1 MVGQRLV
8 ADRVVIGPVGT
19 PAELLERALAL
30 VVAGGNLNLPEADV
44 KRTPAYREV
53 QLRIL
58 WWPVVHLTEASARVI
73 VAATS

>member
-1 MVGQRLV
+1 MARQHF
-8 ADRVVIGPVGT
+8 AGPAVLAPEGT
-19 PAELLERALAL
+19 PPELLERAVAL
-30 VVAGGNLNLPEADV
+30 LVAGGNLNLPEADI

>member
-1 MVGQRLV
+1 MTGQRFV
-8 ADRVVIGPVGT
+8 ADRVVIGPEGT
-19 PAELLERALAL
+19 LAELLERAAAL
-30 VVAGGNLNLPEADV
+30 VEAGEKLNLPEADV